1 MMTEQEKAVMY
12 GQLLNEHTRVGNQI
26 SEIKGQNIE
35 LNEKQK
41 AEIKSLENRQIDIM
55 FKIRKLLS

>member
-1 MMTEQEKAVMY
+1 MTEQEKAVMY

-41 AEIKSLENRQIDIM
+41 AEIKGLENRQIDIM

>member
-41 AEIKSLENRQIDIM
+41 AEIKGLENRQIDIM